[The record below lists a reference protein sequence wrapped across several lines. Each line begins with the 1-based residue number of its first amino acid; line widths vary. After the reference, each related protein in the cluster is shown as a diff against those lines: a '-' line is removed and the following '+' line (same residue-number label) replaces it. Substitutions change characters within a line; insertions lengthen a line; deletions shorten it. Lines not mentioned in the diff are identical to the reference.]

1 MSKLNSKA
9 ARGSSGRCD
18 MLLLKQQ
25 SIGLGLYS
33 VWHER
38 ELRALP
44 DAALA
49 ETIIRFTFEVQ
60 GFGGV
65 GTGA

>member
-25 SIGLGLYS
+25 GIGLGLYS
-33 VWHER
+33 VWASTR
-38 ELRALP
+38 VKG
-44 DAALA
+44 
-49 ETIIRFTFEVQ
+49 FT
-60 GFGGV
+60 
-65 GTGA
+65 